1 MAPLSSLPLVF
12 GFRAQVEKTRKSLIT
27 DCAQRLWRVGLS
39 PLFAFP
45 FVFRLDT
52 VGCGDWCGG
61 VVSGVGGGAWGSVCV
76 ARLVPGLRLKPPYHY
91 AFGEAHQGP
100 QAAGCQCLYGIRKV
114 LLAFRSAIPS
124 RADLAAAGWARARA
138 SPLLPSGRYG
148 FKAVSGRGSLG
159 GTRLKRQGQVELG
172 SHSLIASDGTGAQ

>member
-1 MAPLSSLPLVF
+1 MAMGWRLCGETRPRLAAKAVPPPVPLRFWRGPPTTK
-12 GFRAQVEKTRKSLIT
+12 AT
-27 DCAQRLWRVGLS
+27 DR
-39 PLFAFP
+39 
-45 FVFRLDT
+45 
-52 VGCGDWCGG
+52 G
-61 VVSGVGGGAWGSVCV
+61 VVPVSVRC
-76 ARLVPGLRLKPPYHY
+76 
-91 AFGEAHQGP
+91 
-100 QAAGCQCLYGIRKV
+100 IRKV
-114 LLAFRSAIPS
+114 LAFRSAIPS

>member
-1 MAPLSSLPLVF
+1 M
-12 GFRAQVEKTRKSLIT
+12 
-27 DCAQRLWRVGLS
+27 W
-39 PLFAFP
+39 
-45 FVFRLDT
+45 
-52 VGCGDWCGG
+52 WCGR
-61 VVSGVGGGAWGSVCV
+61 VSGVGGGAWSGVCA
-76 ARLVPGLRLKPPYHY
+76 ARLVPGLRLKPYHHQYHY
-91 AFGEAHQGP
+91 AFGEAHQPPSSKATDRGVVP
-100 QAAGCQCLYGIRKV
+100 VSVRCIRKA
-114 LLAFRSAIPS
+114 LAFRSAIPS